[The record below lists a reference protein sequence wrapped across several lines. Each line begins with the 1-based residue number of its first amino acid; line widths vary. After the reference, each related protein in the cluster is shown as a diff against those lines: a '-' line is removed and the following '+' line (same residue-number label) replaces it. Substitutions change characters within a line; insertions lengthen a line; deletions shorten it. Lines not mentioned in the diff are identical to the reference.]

1 MDIVKSWVIGA
12 AASVLPFLVLAP
24 FGLDAM
30 FSSVSSGLVAGAVAA
45 LVHPAPQRHDLGRHL
60 LATLPAALV
69 LPLVGIASM
78 LRIEWIEV
86 EPAVVIALVIALLAG
101 AVGVAL
107 VRLLRRSARV
117 PS

>member
-12 AASVLPFLVLAP
+12 AASVLPFLALVPL
-24 FGLDAM
+24 GLDAM
-30 FSSVSSGLVAGAVAA
+30 FSTVLSAVVAGAVAA
-45 LVHPAPQRHDLGRHL
+45 LVHPAPQRHDLRRHL

-69 LPLVGIASM
+69 LPLVGIAAM

-86 EPAVVIALVIALLAG
+86 EPAVVIALAVALLAG

-107 VRLLRRSARV
+107 VRLLRRGERV
-117 PS
+117 SS